1 MGEAYERYR
10 YSPNNGGKTCMVFLR
25 FNGRCRLRGCKI
37 PQQNICSVCSLGPL
51 PTVMQET
58 PEGDVISLSQ
68 LKQCLYQALKEY
80 PEKDTEHVLLVAVT
94 SALWHADFM

>member
-1 MGEAYERYR
+1 
-10 YSPNNGGKTCMVFLR
+10 
-25 FNGRCRLRGCKI
+25 
-37 PQQNICSVCSLGPL
+37 
-51 PTVMQET
+51 MQET